1 MAGDEH
7 YLYLTNLGN
16 RDIYPNNKP
25 HEFVNRLNPP
35 LLLDPHKEY
44 EVAIVNC
51 LYPKT
56 FYSIPKHDYSA
67 RIEIWANA
75 HVYPEHS
82 YLLYTFV
89 PQTNVLAGDTRY
101 MIHVINTDLSL
112 ALTNHLKTHYS
123 HYFKGDKFLFQY
135 NEQLRRTDL
144 LLRKGFC
151 TSDDHFCTLKLKFG
165 SRMAQCLGFVYGM
178 TYTFYDTDSTLSQ
191 EISEIPAPFP
201 PREDGGVDFAL
212 FYADCVAPV
221 MYGGQMVN
229 LLDAVT
235 MEAAGGRD
243 FRQLVYKSLNK
254 TLIDSISIKVVD
266 QKGRNITYGRGK
278 TMTLL
283 LHIRPK

>member
-1 MAGDEH
+1 MVGDEH

-16 RDIYPNNKP
+16 RDIYPDNKP
-25 HEFVNRLNPP
+25 HQFVNRLNPP
-35 LLLDPHKEY
+35 LLLDPNKEY
-44 EVAIVNC
+44 EVAMVNC

-56 FYSIPKHDYSA
+56 FYSIPKHDFSS

-75 HVYPEHS
+75 HVQPEHS

-89 PQTNVLAGDTRY
+89 PQTNILAGDTRY
-101 MIHVINTDLSL
+101 MIHAINTDLSL
-112 ALTNHLKTHYS
+112 ALTQHLKNHYT
-123 HYFKGDKFLFQY
+123 HYFKGDKFLFSY
-135 NEQLRRTDL
+135 NEPLRRTDL
-144 LLRKGFC
+144 ILRKGIC
-151 TSDDHFCTLKLKFG
+151 TSDDHFCKLSLKFG
-165 SRMAQCLGFVYGM
+165 SRMAQCLGFVY
-178 TYTFYDTDSTLSQ
+178 TKEYTFYDTTVPYDQKLTQ
-191 EISEIPAPFP
+191 IPAPFP
-201 PREDGGVDFAL
+201 PRQDGGVDFAL
-212 FYADCVAPV
+212 FYADCVTPV